1 MRQQEFAALYDEI
14 FGGGHHK
21 SSDDAIFEPARMSS
35 ELNERLEEA
44 LEADPALKADYSTP
58 AEVGDRSTREFHLCA
73 KLYAAG
79 FSEGEIYS
87 IMDASPQ
94 EKWHS
99 RGDDYRIRTIRRA
112 IEAEESAYILSVDD
126 AREVL
131 KGLKEKVEADPS
143 AINKLDI
150 LQALA
155 VLKRFEPIEY
165 GILIDSLGLTQTVKA
180 AVKERVQ
187 KIVNDLHAEE
197 KKSQEEQVDPEIREE
212 AIAILKSN
220 DPIKYIL
227 DTLTQFHA
235 GDQKSAELLLC
246 SIAIGSCLN
255 AYGTQPKL
263 SGGSGKGKTHLCK
276 AMRHLMP
283 PEWILY
289 TSLSPK
295 ALYRATD
302 PTSPIQIKP
311 GMVIFSDDVR
321 IGEDMEDTLKRSMSN
336 FQETSS
342 YMVVQD
348 GELRPLYLPERIIWW
363 MTSVQD
369 DQEEQLIN
377 RFFSVGVDESADQD
391 KAALALTFTPLALGR
406 REFPLDRSV
415 QVCREILRIIKSASY
430 VVWAPFMLQVEWQ
443 NPEERR
449 NPGRFA
455 DLLAAYA
462 ILRIGQREV
471 VEEGDHLK
479 VIATVEDFESAKALY
494 ESRAENLTTKLNDDD
509 LHMVRWLIG
518 KAGGRPYDFTTND
531 LAKGYVGRNGMPLS
545 PKTIERRLLGRRE
558 KSRTSHGLIHKI
570 AGGALIVET
579 KSETEELS
587 SVKRQQRTFKQF
599 TFDPTKYDQLGTYSK
614 VVTLK
619 STSSDEKTHQTQPD
633 PSDGSSPTAPRD
645 SGLEEEKDNKTHKT
659 QDMRG
664 YKIGDMTS
672 SCCETLKENH
682 QPHSQ
687 DGSSGS
693 SGSIAEDD
701 SDPHVVFSG
710 SGLGLDGQPQFYP
723 PEHQLGAKRT
733 RIREVESEYEAE
745 LCGRCGKL
753 SIELID
759 LPGGSFCV
767 PCAKE
772 LQAQEAADEVQ
783 PTSCLVCDTPIGLG
797 HSSYSGGLCSS
808 CGPKLPMVRA
818 AIKAHSDGVTLS
830 ELWEDLAARGR
841 PPRKEHLP
849 LMLELLGCR
858 REDGDRWVLEEA
870 RYV

>member
-1 MRQQEFAALYDEI
+1 MIELTEVEKRQQEFAALFEEI
-14 FGGGHHK
+14 FGGGDHK
-21 SSDDAIFEPARMSS
+21 SFVPTQMSS
-35 ELNERLEEA
+35 ELKERLEMV
-44 LEADPALKADYSTP
+44 LEADPALKAKYTTP
-58 AEVGDRSTREFHLCA
+58 AQVGNRSDIEYHLCA

-79 FSEGEIYS
+79 FNETEIYA

-99 RGDDYRIRTIRRA
+99 RGDDYRIPTIKRA
-112 IEAEESAYILSVDD
+112 IEANESVQVLSIDE
-126 AREVL
+126 ALKVL
-131 KGLKEKVEADPS
+131 EGLKEKVEADRS
-143 AINKLDI
+143 AINNPDI

-155 VLKRFEPIEY
+155 ILNSTDPIRY

-180 AVKERVQ
+180 AVKREVKKRVGAL
-187 KIVNDLHAEE
+187 DTEE
-197 KKSQEEQVDPEIREE
+197 KKSPEEQVDPEICED
-212 AIAILKSN
+212 AITVLKSS

-321 IGEDMEDTLKRSMSN
+321 ISDDMEDTLKRSMSN
-336 FQETSS
+336 FQEASS

-348 GELRPLYLPERIIWW
+348 GELRPLHLPERIIWW

-391 KAALALTFTPLALGR
+391 KAALALTFAPLALGR
-406 REFPLDRSV
+406 LEFPQDRRV
-415 QVCREILRIIKSASY
+415 QVCREILRIIKSERY
-430 VVWAPFMLQVEWQ
+430 VVWAPFLQDGDELAVEWQ

-462 ILRIGQREV
+462 ILRSGQREV
-471 VEEGDHLK
+471 IDEGDYLK
-479 VIATVEDFESAKALY
+479 VIATVEDFESAKVLY

-509 LHMVRWLIG
+509 LHMVRWLIS
-518 KAGGRPYDFTTND
+518 KADGHPYDFTTNS
-531 LAKGYVGRNGMPLS
+531 LAKDYVGRNGKQLS
-545 PKTIERRLLGRRE
+545 PKTIERRLLGRIE
-558 KSRTSHGLIHKI
+558 KNRTSHGLIHKI

-587 SVKRQQRTFKQF
+587 STKKQQKTFKQF
-599 TFDPTKYDQLGTYSK
+599 TFDPSKYDQLSTYSR
-614 VVTLK
+614 VVSLK
-619 STSSDEKTHQTQPD
+619 RSDAKTHQTRPD
-633 PSDGSSPTAPRD
+633 PDDGSSRVAPRD

-659 QDMRG
+659 QEMRG
-664 YKIGDMTS
+664 YKIVDMS
-672 SCCETLKENH
+672 PPSREILKEKYQSPSH
-682 QPHSQ
+682 
-687 DGSSGS
+687 DGSGGS
-693 SGSIAEDD
+693 SGSIAGTD
-701 SDPHVVFSG
+701 SDPQMFPPG
-710 SGLGLDGQPQFYP
+710 STVGLRDAVCLACSTPIG
-723 PEHQLGAKRT
+723 
-733 RIREVESEYEAE
+733 
-745 LCGRCGKL
+745 
-753 SIELID
+753 
-759 LPGGSFCV
+759 PGHGTYSGSFC
-767 PCAKE
+767 A
-772 LQAQEAADEVQ
+772 
-783 PTSCLVCDTPIGLG
+783 
-797 HSSYSGGLCSS
+797 S
-808 CGPKLPMVRA
+808 CGPKIPIVKA
-818 AIKAHSDGVTLS
+818 AAKAHANGFTTG
-830 ELWEDLAARGR
+830 ELWEDLAIRGR

-849 LMLELLGCR
+849 SILLAIGYV
-858 REDGDRWVLEEA
+858 EIEGIWA
-870 RYV
+870 RA